1 MAEIPS
7 VGHGSVG
14 PMDRALGASAPRG
27 GEPASADHQGQSIAS
42 DRVELSEHARFLDI
56 IRRLPEVR
64 TDLIARVR
72 GAIADGDY
80 VTDKRI
86 GAAIERLIDELAFE
100 DELRRQSE
108 KALAATNGHLT

>member
-14 PMDRALGASAPRG
+14 PMNRALGAFAPRG
-27 GEPASADHQGQSIAS
+27 AEPASADQQGQSIAS
-42 DRVELSEHARFLDI
+42 DRVELSEHARFLGI

-64 TDLIARVR
+64 TDLIARVG

-80 VTDKRI
+80 VTDEKI
-86 GAAIERLIDELAFE
+86 GAAIVRLIDELALE
-100 DELRRQSE
+100 DELERQSE
-108 KALAATNGHLT
+108 KALAATNGHL